1 MKNIIQI
8 AGVRNQTDLD
18 ILLSCGVDYIGFPFR
33 LSHHREDI
41 SEQEAAR
48 LIELLQPTSKAVLI
62 TYLGEAAKIQALSE
76 YLKVKT
82 VQLHGDISLKQL
94 RILKEKAPHIEIIKC
109 LIIGIENWF
118 GLEDC
123 IEQYSPFIHAFI
135 TDTLDRE
142 SGAQGATGK
151 THDWEISRRIVERSP
166 KPVILAGGLNP
177 TNVKQAIEQVRP
189 AGVDAHTG
197 LEKSRGNKDE
207 KKVRAFITNTRQTFK
222 ELAKNKK
229 AT

>member
-1 MKNIIQI
+1 MKNIIQV
-8 AGVRNQTDLD
+8 AGVRNQRDLD

-41 SEQEAAR
+41 SKQEAAR
-48 LIELLQPTSKAVLI
+48 LIGQIPPTSKAVLI
-62 TYLGEAAKIQALSE
+62 TYLGDAAKIQVLSD
-76 YLKVKT
+76 YLKVKA
-82 VQLHGDISLKQL
+82 VQLHGDISLKELSIL
-94 RILKEKAPHIEIIKC
+94 RKKAPRLEIIKS
-109 LIIGIENWF
+109 LIIGIESWS
-118 GLEDC
+118 GLEDR
-123 IEQYSPFIHAFI
+123 IEQYSPFTHAFI
-135 TDTLDRE
+135 TDTFDRK

-197 LEKSRGNKDE
+197 LEDPQGNKDA
-207 KKVRAFITNTRQTFK
+207 KKVKAFVTKARQTFQK
-222 ELAKNKK
+222 LITNKK